1 MRLTNEPA
9 DPEKLSFIEAAR
21 RAQIIECAIDVIAE
35 LGFGQA
41 SLAQIAK
48 RAGISTGVISY
59 HFDGKDQLIRAVVR
73 HVYETGGGFIRPRV
87 DLQSGP
93 RAALSTLIAASVG
106 FSAAH
111 PNHSRAIVN
120 LFLAGRSEFVDRS
133 FEQARR
139 DGFRAILEAG
149 QREGVFRRFDIR
161 AMVATII
168 GSLNLVPQLLT
179 DEPGIDLDAHGRELV
194 EIFDR
199 ATRQDQA

>member
-1 MRLTNEPA
+1 MRLKNEPA
-9 DPEKLSFIEAAR
+9 EQEKLSFIEAAR
-21 RAQIIECAIDVIAE
+21 RAQIIECAIEIIAE

-59 HFDGKDQLIRAVVR
+59 HFDGKDQLIRAVAR
-73 HVYETGGGFIRPRV
+73 HVYQTGGAFIRPRV

-93 RAALSTLIAASVG
+93 RAALGTLIAASVG

-111 PNHSRAIVN
+111 PNHSRAIAALV
-120 LFLAGRSEFVDRS
+120 LAGHGGFVDPS
-133 FEQARR
+133 MEQTRR

-168 GSLNLVPQLLT
+168 GSLNSMPQLLT
-179 DEPGIDLDAHGRELV
+179 EEPGIDLAAYGRELV

-199 ATRQDQA
+199 ATRQDD

>member
-1 MRLTNEPA
+1 MRLKNEPA

-59 HFDGKDQLIRAVVR
+59 HFAGKDQLIRAVAR
-73 HVYETGGGFIRPRV
+73 HVYQTGGAFIRPRV

-93 RAALSTLIAASVG
+93 RAALGTLIAASVG

-111 PNHSRAIVN
+111 PNHSRAIAN
-120 LFLAGRSEFVDRS
+120 LVLAGHGGFVDRS
-133 FEQARR
+133 MEQTRR

-168 GSLNLVPQLLT
+168 GSLNTVPQLLT
-179 DEPGIDLDAHGRELV
+179 DEPGIDLEAHGRELV